1 MAIWDKIRGE
11 LVDIIEWLDPSSD
24 TMVHRFERH
33 GNEIKHGAKLT
44 VREGQV
50 AVFINEGKIADVF
63 SPGMYTL
70 DTKNLPIV
78 STLQGWRHGFE
89 SPFKAEVYFIST
101 RRFTNLKW
109 GTKNP
114 IMLRDPEF
122 GPLRLR
128 MFGTYCVRVGDA
140 ATFIKEIV
148 GTDGTFT
155 TDEITEQLRNLIVA
169 RMSDLVAESKIPALD
184 MAANYDEFGTFATE
198 RLHPDFESYG
208 LDVTSLLVEN
218 ISLPPAVEEALDKRA
233 SMGVIGNL
241 QQYTQFQAA
250 NAMEAAAKNPGGE
263 AAGGMGLGMGF
274 AMANQMVQGF
284 GQQAQQAPQQSAPPA
299 AAAPGPPPVPAQ
311 TAYYVAVNG
320 VQTGPFPVAALQ
332 QQVQQGALTTESLV
346 WAQGMAGWVAASQV
360 PELAGLF
367 QQGPPPIP
375 GA

>member
-11 LVDIIEWLDPSSD
+11 LVDIIEWMDPSSD

-44 VREGQV
+44 VREGQA
-50 AVFINEGKIADVF
+50 AVFIKEGKLADVF
-63 SPGMYTL
+63 NPGMYTL
-70 DTKNLPIV
+70 DTQNLPII
-78 STLQGWRHGFE
+78 STLEGWRHGFE

-114 IMLRDPEF
+114 IMLRDAEF

-128 MFGTYCVRVGDA
+128 MFGTYCVRVVNPVA
-140 ATFIKEIV
+140 FIKEIV

-155 TDEITEQLRNLIVA
+155 TDEIIEQLRNLIVA
-169 RMSDLVAESKIPALD
+169 RFSDLVAESKIPALD
-184 MAANYDEFGTFATE
+184 LAANYDEFGAFATE
-198 RLHPDFESYG
+198 RLHPDFEAYG
-208 LDVTSLLVEN
+208 LDVTNLLVEN

-241 QQYTQFQAA
+241 QKYTQFQAA
-250 NAMEAAAKNPGGE
+250 NAMEAAANNPGGE

-274 AMANQMVQGF
+274 AMANQMAQGF
-284 GQQAQQAPQQSAPPA
+284 SQQAQQPAQSAPP
-299 AAAPGPPPVPAQ
+299 GPPPIPGQ
-311 TAYYVAVNG
+311 TQYYVAING
-320 VQTGPFPVAALQ
+320 QQAGPFPVATLQ
-332 QQVQQGALTTESLV
+332 QQAQQGQLTAETLV
-346 WAQGMAGWVAASQV
+346 WAQGMANWIAAGQV
-360 PELAGLF
+360 PELQALF

-375 GA
+375 PA

>member
-11 LVDIIEWLDPSSD
+11 LVDIIEWLDPSND

-50 AVFINEGKIADVF
+50 AVFIKEGKIADVF
-63 SPGMYTL
+63 DPGMYTL
-70 DTKNLPIV
+70 ETKNLPII
-78 STLQGWRHGFE
+78 STLEGWRHGFE

-101 RRFTNLKW
+101 RRYTNLKW

-114 IMLRDPEF
+114 IMLRDAEF
-122 GPLRLR
+122 GPLRIR
-128 MFGTYCVRVGDA
+128 MFGTYCVRVINPVA
-140 ATFIKEIV
+140 FVKEIV

-155 TDEITEQLRNLIVA
+155 TDEITTQLRNLIVA
-169 RMSDLVAESKIPALD
+169 RFSDLVAESKIPVLD

-198 RLHPDFESYG
+198 RLHPDFEAYG
-208 LDVTSLLVEN
+208 LDVSNLLVEN

-241 QQYTQFQAA
+241 HQYTQFQAA

-274 AMANQMVQGF
+274 AMANQMAQGF
-284 GQQAQQAPQQSAPPA
+284 NQQSQQAPQQG
-299 AAAPGPPPVPAQ
+299 AAPAGPPPVPGQ
-311 TAYYVAVNG
+311 TTYYVAVNG
-320 VQTGPFPVAALQ
+320 QQTGPFPVSTLQ
-332 QQVQQGALTTESLV
+332 QQVQQGALTSESLV
-346 WAQGMAGWVAASQV
+346 WAQGMDGWVAASQV
-360 PELAGLF
+360 PDLARLF
-367 QQGPPPIP
+367 PQGPPPIP

>member
-11 LVDIIEWLDPSSD
+11 LVDIIEWLDSSGD

-44 VREGQV
+44 VRESQV
-50 AVFINEGKIADVF
+50 AVFINEGQIADVF
-63 SPGMYTL
+63 NPGMYSL
-70 DTKNLPIV
+70 ETKNLPIV

-101 RRFTNLKW
+101 RRFTDLKW

-140 ATFIKEIV
+140 ATFVKEIV

-155 TDEITEQLRNLIVA
+155 TDEITSQLRNLIVS

-184 MAANYDEFGTFATE
+184 MAANYDEFGEFATK
-198 RLHPDFESYG
+198 RLHPDFERYG
-208 LDVTSLLVEN
+208 LDVNSLLVEN

-250 NAMEAAAKNPGGE
+250 NAMEAAAQNSGGE
-263 AAGGMGLGMGF
+263 AASGMGMGMGF
-274 AMANQMVQGF
+274 AMANQMAQGLN
-284 GQQAQQAPQQSAPPA
+284 QQAPQQSAP
-299 AAAPGPPPVPAQ
+299 AAAPGPPPVPGQ
-311 TAYYVAVNG
+311 TTYYVAVNG
-320 VQTGPFPVAALQ
+320 QQTGPFPIAVLGQ
-332 QQVQQGALTTESLV
+332 QAQQGTLTPDALV

-367 QQGPPPIP
+367 AQGPPPIP
-375 GA
+375 GG